1 MEKMMIAYV
10 FTHED
15 RIAVTDRLDGSNLP
29 NLGKG
34 VGIEWRPLR
43 RVDDVNECGVM
54 GFDRSLFDR
63 QGYQV
68 LPRLGSLVGG
78 RQGAALNTH
87 EVLSDPAGNGEP
99 PGGL

>member
-1 MEKMMIAYV
+1 MIAYV

-15 RIAVTDRLDGSNLP
+15 RIAVTGRLDGSNLP
-29 NLGKG
+29 TLGNG
-34 VGIEWRPLR
+34 VGVEWRALR

-54 GFDRSLFDR
+54 GFDRAVFDR

-68 LPRLGSLVGG
+68 LPRVASLVGG
-78 RQGAALNTH
+78 RQGVALNTQ

-99 PGGL
+99 PVGL